1 MSEERIY
8 EINQTLKAQEDAFF
22 NKWLKVKETKG
33 LNSQTGTAI
42 GQKRTPSQ
50 GAASRRGD
58 ETSTSQLP
66 PGATP
71 KVRKT
76 KEQRLLKDLEA
87 ADKKVDGLS
96 AVEGTVEEAKR
107 IKIMQVK
114 GNEFDIQIVSAKT
127 VENLL
132 KFLGLVP
139 HSPHLYDLDRNIN

>member
-1 MSEERIY
+1 
-8 EINQTLKAQEDAFF
+8 
-22 NKWLKVKETKG
+22 
-33 LNSQTGTAI
+33 
-42 GQKRTPSQ
+42 
-50 GAASRRGD
+50 
-58 ETSTSQLP
+58 LP

-127 VENLL
+127 IENLL